1 VKRPVSALM
10 LALIGAYQRWV
21 SPALPQR
28 CKYYPT
34 CSAYTAQAIRELGP
48 VRGSIVGGWRLLRC
62 NPLSDGGI
70 DELEDRR
77 LFRGTAR
84 RRASRRSLP
93 PAGAT
98 TRQHLS

>member
-1 VKRPVSALM
+1 VKRVMSAVM

-48 VRGSIVGGWRLLRC
+48 IRGSIVGGWRLLRC

-77 LFRGTAR
+77 FFRGPR
-84 RRASRRSLP
+84 RHRHHRPAMP
-93 PAGAT
+93 PPGGSAGPD
-98 TRQHLS
+98 LS